1 MKSNVETALEIK
13 PLIGILRHL
22 HPSNAREVGLALQDE
37 GFRALEVPLNDE
49 ERALECIEILAA
61 NARPGVVIGGGT
73 VTTAQQAERIHQAG
87 GTFIVSPDTN
97 AEVIE
102 ATARL
107 GMFSA
112 PGASTPTEVF
122 AAVRHGADIVKI
134 FPAASMGPA
143 GLRAIS
149 EVLPSTVRL
158 FPVGGVTP
166 DNVGDWRAAGA
177 AGIGIGSALFR
188 EQYTLN
194 EIRER
199 ARAFAHAW
207 SLTSARG

>member
-1 MKSNVETALEIK
+1 MKSNVETALASL
-13 PLIGILRHL
+13 PVIGILRHL
-22 HPSNAREVGLALQDE
+22 HPSNARDVGMALEGE
-37 GFRALEVPLNDE
+37 GFRALEVPLNNE
-49 ERALECIEILAA
+49 ARALECIEVLAA
-61 NARPGVVIGGGT
+61 NAGPGVVIGGGT
-73 VTTAQQAERIHQAG
+73 VTSARQVERIHQAG

-97 AEVIE
+97 VGVIE
-102 ATARL
+102 ATTGL

-149 EVLPSTVRL
+149 EVLPAQVRL

-166 DNVGDWRAAGA
+166 DNVSEWRAAGA

-188 EQYTLN
+188 EDYALN

-199 ARAFAHAW
+199 ARAFARAW
-207 SLTSARG
+207 SEAPDQG